1 MGKRQYSWLLI
12 RDNKKKYLEL
22 IPYGWQMI
30 NYRMNQNKIFDNLKL
45 LLKNNFS
52 EFLVKWYEN

>member
-1 MGKRQYSWLLI
+1 
-12 RDNKKKYLEL
+12 
-22 IPYGWQMI
+22 MI